1 MRLRELP
8 EIPRAVDVVEPYR
21 TKSIEP
27 LWSEGAYRNRMY
39 RKYGLIGVD
48 TSERAQRIRARAR
61 ELLARG
67 FVVIDTETTGLEL
80 AAGIVSIGVVDHT
93 GRVLVD
99 TLVNPMMPIPAEAT
113 GVHGVTDAD
122 VMGAPTWAEIAPTVS
137 AALRGKTWVIYNAG
151 FDVPRLEHAYDAAGL
166 LVPYCR
172 ETVCAMLLY
181 AEFWGDWND
190 YHGDWRWQKLQ
201 DAAERH
207 AIDTG
212 TAHNAL
218 ADALTTLELV
228 KVMGGLR

>member
-8 EIPRAVDVVEPYR
+8 EMAHTVEVVEPYR
-21 TKSIEP
+21 TRSLEP
-27 LWSEGAYRNRMY
+27 LWSDSAYRSRMY
-39 RKYGLIGVD
+39 RKYGLLGVD
-48 TSERAQRIRARAR
+48 TSERAQRIRERAR

-93 GRVLVD
+93 GRVLLD
-99 TLVNPMMPIPAEAT
+99 TLVNPGMPIPPDAT
-113 GVHGVTDAD
+113 DIHGVTDAM
-122 VMGAPTWAEIAPTVS
+122 VSGAPTWAEIAPSVS
-137 AALRGKTWVIYNAG
+137 AALRGKTWVIYNAD
-151 FDVPRLEHAYDAAGL
+151 FDEPRIKNAYGEAGL
-166 LVPYCR
+166 LMPYCR

-201 DAAERH
+201 VAAERH

-218 ADALTTLELV
+218 ADALTTLELI
-228 KVMGGLR
+228 KFMGGQ